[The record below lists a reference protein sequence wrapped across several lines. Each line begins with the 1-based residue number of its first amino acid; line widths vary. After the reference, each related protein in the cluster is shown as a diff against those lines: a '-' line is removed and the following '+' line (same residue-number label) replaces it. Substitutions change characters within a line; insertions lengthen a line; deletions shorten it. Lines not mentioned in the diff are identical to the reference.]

1 MAGPSPSLS
10 RLLLEAHRAVDG
22 EIEAGLLDRGIGGL
36 SPGQAATLLMV
47 ERTGIRLVDLAAK
60 AGVSKQA
67 MMQAVDGLQ
76 ALGFVRRTADPS
88 DGRAKTVRLTARGM
102 RARAEAR
109 RAIAAVE
116 SRARRRLGDR
126 RLDGLRA
133 ALEEVASEEG

>member
-1 MAGPSPSLS
+1 
-10 RLLLEAHRAVDG
+10 
-22 EIEAGLLDRGIGGL
+22 
-36 SPGQAATLLMV
+36 MV

-60 AGVSKQA
+60 AGVSERA
-67 MMQAVDGLQ
+67 VMQAVDGLQ

-126 RLDGLRA
+126 RLEGLRA